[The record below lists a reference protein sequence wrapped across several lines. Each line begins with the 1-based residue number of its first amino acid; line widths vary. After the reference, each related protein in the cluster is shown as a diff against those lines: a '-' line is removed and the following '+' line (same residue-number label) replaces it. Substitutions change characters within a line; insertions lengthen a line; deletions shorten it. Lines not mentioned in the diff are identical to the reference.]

1 MWLLIFNSHLDS
13 KRQQVVQFNISPIFL
28 RVSKMTKSSSWG
40 MRVGNWSITSI
51 SASSTDLKE
60 FKLHTDYSGIWE
72 KRKPFVIVGQA
83 ADLLFEPKFWSV
95 LAITPEG
102 CSWRQAQVLTAKLM
116 AKLLAQLRL
125 VRLQSTNGKHSAAL
139 AVNDW
144 LASGKNA
151 AALAIQNQKVLMLC
165 KMSKNNA

>member
-1 MWLLIFNSHLDS
+1 
-13 KRQQVVQFNISPIFL
+13 
-28 RVSKMTKSSSWG
+28 
-40 MRVGNWSITSI
+40 
-51 SASSTDLKE
+51 
-60 FKLHTDYSGIWE
+60 
-72 KRKPFVIVGQA
+72 
-83 ADLLFEPKFWSV
+83 
-95 LAITPEG
+95 
-102 CSWRQAQVLTAKLM
+102 M